1 MRTLQRSEDG
11 AVISC
16 DFYHSVDISWNCAR
30 ESREALCRKSR
41 WSCFVS
47 FMISGLCGSGLGF
60 QLLVSLHGRSALRFL
75 PLSMVVTESEILKVP
90 RPCFLESLPL

>member
-1 MRTLQRSEDG
+1 MIFITLSTLPG
-11 AVISC
+11 TG
-16 DFYHSVDISWNCAR
+16 R
-30 ESREALCRKSR
+30 ESVEKLSVG
-41 WSCFVS
+41 SLGGVFVS